1 MRKSGHRFLPICGAR
16 SSALWFAPRSR
27 LSPTTTSDCIPTL
40 YLTALT
46 THSAQIRSFQC
57 SETDRPSRTICSK
70 LPADFQMLRS
80 LPTNLP
86 CDLHSN
92 MPTGFAPK
100 PVCRGR
106 PYWTL
111 ACSLSTC
118 SGWDGC
124 SSRQQSSIFSS
135 SFALPPAGFLQTNTR
150 VHHTVTQDS
159 PSRGAVTGHSQTT
172 VHTSRR
178 RQQNTGVQE
187 LLQNNPGG
195 NNI

>member
-1 MRKSGHRFLPICGAR
+1 MLLVPVSAYPPLPSLFPHSTLLRRPPQAHRLVRLLGLKRIDR
-16 SSALWFAPRSR
+16 SDQSAVSHLQ
-27 LSPTTTSDCIPTL
+27 IPEL
-40 YLTALT
+40 
-46 THSAQIRSFQC
+46 
-57 SETDRPSRTICSK
+57 
-70 LPADFQMLRS
+70 LRS

-92 MPTGFAPK
+92 MPTGLAPK

-111 ACSLSTC
+111 TCSLSTC

-150 VHHTVTQDS
+150 IHHTVTQDS